1 MDLDSLKKS
10 VANLTL
16 YDIKAGVR
24 QVQNAVMNYTEMEAK
39 VREATNNDPWY
50 VLEPLLRG
58 LSDVEGY
65 FEYANYPAR
74 TRFRARRH
82 TDFISGAPPLLSCKK
97 SQMALTPTNNSTRS
111 CPLSISA
118 SQTKQPKNGV
128 RSINHFNCLNFWSRT
143 APNVL

>member
-50 VLEPLLRG
+50 VPERNHYRTVLNTSSYHLL
-58 LSDVEGY
+58 LLL
-65 FEYANYPAR
+65 PP
-74 TRFRARRH
+74 RH
-82 TDFISGAPPLLSCKK
+82 LWG
-97 SQMALTPTNNSTRS
+97 NS
-111 CPLSISA
+111 
-118 SQTKQPKNGV
+118 
-128 RSINHFNCLNFWSRT
+128 
-143 APNVL
+143 